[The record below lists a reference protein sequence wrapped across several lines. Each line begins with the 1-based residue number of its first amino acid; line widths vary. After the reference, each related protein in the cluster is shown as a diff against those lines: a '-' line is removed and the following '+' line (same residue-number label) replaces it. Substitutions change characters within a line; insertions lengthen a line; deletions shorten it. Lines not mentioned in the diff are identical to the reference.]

1 MDQQITDLTG
11 IAVVASVAVIGGLA
25 LIRLRQ
31 PAIVGYILA
40 GVLLGPSGL
49 ALISRSEDLI
59 TLAELGVLMLLFLIA
74 MELSI
79 RAFVTV
85 LRTAL
90 LCALLQIGVALGLT
104 FLLAL
109 LMNWP
114 VKTAVL
120 LGFMV
125 SLSSTAVARDARGH
139 R

>member
-25 LIRLRQ
+25 SIRLRQ

-40 GVLLGPSGL
+40 GLLLGPSGL

-85 LRTAL
+85 LARPC
-90 LCALLQIGVALGLT
+90 CAPCCRSA
-104 FLLAL
+104 
-109 LMNWP
+109 
-114 VKTAVL
+114 
-120 LGFMV
+120 
-125 SLSSTAVARDARGH
+125 SRS
-139 R
+139 